1 MTMINADPNSSNSP
15 TCNGEADAID
25 GKPTS
30 LNTNDGDDAVNRG
43 DHGSNSPNTNTKAA
57 SSGAATEAT
66 QPTPAA
72 PTSTPA
78 PIASPNPVSA
88 AAGKKQVGAASTAAL
103 SAQLNKLREANSK
116 YKNLLKMAKERIQE
130 QEGIL
135 EERRAEAKQLTSK
148 LNESNQQVESLKK
161 SARRSTSALGLSPT
175 DDGETTIIRVCQRV
189 KEEIDETD
197 GNSSDEIGDASDSNN
212 NSEDLYEIWA
222 LLEHETATPD
232 GDALSPL
239 NTPSYRRYKEWHRF
253 TNESALADYIRRD
266 TGEPLTLPPYSLSPE
281 QSQKIAEDAKKAVA
295 SITEEFRR
303 FRVRAEVAK
312 KQADATVRAL
322 HSNSVQ
328 TTRMRIEGQDIASE
342 LAQAKNDHAQLT
354 ALRAEMAEQEARW
367 KESYDLLLAE
377 NEKLKSS
384 GAEALLAAQW
394 RHRYEACLKEKED
407 ALTNLEMERE
417 KVVELQDQRKKVDA
431 GKYETK
437 YRDLKE
443 SFRLYRKKAK
453 EIFLA
458 QQQGETGFM
467 PTLNDQGAEVAKV
480 AYLKNLMVNYLA
492 SDTSV
497 REHME
502 PAIATVLN
510 FSDED
515 LQKIKKQKSESWF

>member
-1 MTMINADPNSSNSP
+1 MV
-15 TCNGEADAID
+15 E
-25 GKPTS
+25 GKPS
-30 LNTNDGDDAVNRG
+30 
-43 DHGSNSPNTNTKAA
+43 
-57 SSGAATEAT
+57 
-66 QPTPAA
+66 Q
-72 PTSTPA
+72 
-78 PIASPNPVSA
+78 
-88 AAGKKQVGAASTAAL
+88 
-103 SAQLNKLREANSK
+103 
-116 YKNLLKMAKERIQE
+116 
-130 QEGIL
+130 
-135 EERRAEAKQLTSK
+135 
-148 LNESNQQVESLKK
+148 
-161 SARRSTSALGLSPT
+161 
-175 DDGETTIIRVCQRV
+175 
-189 KEEIDETD
+189 
-197 GNSSDEIGDASDSNN
+197 
-212 NSEDLYEIWA
+212 
-222 LLEHETATPD
+222 
-232 GDALSPL
+232 
-239 NTPSYRRYKEWHRF
+239 YR
-253 TNESALADYIRRD
+253 L
-266 TGEPLTLPPYSLSPE
+266 
-281 QSQKIAEDAKKAVA
+281 V
-295 SITEEFRR
+295 
-303 FRVRAEVAK
+303 RVRT
-312 KQADATVRAL
+312 Q
-322 HSNSVQ
+322 
-328 TTRMRIEGQDIASE
+328 ASE